1 MAFKIIWSELARDD
15 LQAVVL
21 FIAGDNPPVAESFGF
36 RLMSKVDVLAQF
48 PQFGRVVPEENDETV
63 REIIF
68 PPYRIIYKVLAAK
81 RIVGIVRVWHA
92 ARGVPE
98 IPGKLIFYGI
108 MPLTE
113 VHGHAAGKP
122 PGARVCD
129 PQPLRQDQH
138 V

>member
-98 IPGKLIFYGI
+98 IPGKLFF
-108 MPLTE
+108 
-113 VHGHAAGKP
+113 
-122 PGARVCD
+122 
-129 PQPLRQDQH
+129 
-138 V
+138 